1 MPAVAGTNDI
11 VMGLCNHGLP
21 CCPHAVVGYHGPG
34 SGNVRAEGKG
44 VQRDGDIGVHTCP
57 HCGVF
62 MCVGH
67 SGTVRA
73 NGKGVFR
80 KGDMV
85 THFCGTGIGITAAAT
100 VKANG
105 A

>member
-1 MPAVAGTNDI
+1 MPGVAKTHDI
-11 VMGLCNHGLP
+11 VVGLCSHGFS

-34 SGNVRAEGKG
+34 SGDVNAEKKG
-44 VQRDGDIGVHTCP
+44 VQREGDVGVHTCP

-62 MCVGH
+62 MCVGR
-67 SGTVRA
+67 SENVRA

-80 KGDMV
+80 KGDVV
-85 THFCGTGIGITAAAT
+85 THFCGAGIGITVAGT
-100 VKANG
+100 VRANG